1 MPYDKFPLS
10 QIFDKG
16 ISLHFGQAP
25 VQKYIDE
32 LLDWVA
38 SRKIKLNDIITH
50 RLSIEEAP
58 HAYDIFKNKEEDC
71 VNVVLKP

>member
-1 MPYDKFPLS
+1 MPILAPFPLE
-10 QIFDKG
+10 IYLD
-16 ISLHFGQAP
+16 AP

-50 RLSIEEAP
+50 RLSIEEVP
-58 HAYDIFKNKEEDC
+58 HAYDIIKNKKEDC
-71 VNVVLKP
+71 VKVVLKP